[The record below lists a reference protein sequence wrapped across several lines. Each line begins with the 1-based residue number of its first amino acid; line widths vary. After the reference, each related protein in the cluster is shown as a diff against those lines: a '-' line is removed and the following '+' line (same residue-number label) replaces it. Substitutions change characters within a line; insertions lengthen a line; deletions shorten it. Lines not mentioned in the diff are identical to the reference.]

1 LKSPSFST
9 NDNSRRA
16 ILSWT
21 ERLGY
26 GLGDAGFNFY
36 WALIGGYLAAFY
48 TDTLGL
54 SAAVAA
60 AVIFWAKVV
69 DAFTDPIMGAIAD
82 RTKTKWGKFRPYLVW
97 GSIPMAFA
105 GVLAF
110 TVPDLSIQ
118 QRAIWAFI
126 TYSLMMLCYTILSTP
141 YSSLSGVLTGNV
153 KERNL
158 LVSVRFIFAFGAS
171 ALIGKF
177 TPELINVLGAA
188 DEELGWQLTV
198 ALYGTIATVIFFI
211 TFLTTKERVAPS
223 PEQKSNPLQDI
234 KELLT
239 NRAWIILFALALILM
254 ITVTLRAGSAFYY
267 FKYYVG
273 REDLVGDYLF
283 WQAIAM
289 LAGCLVSPFLMNA
302 FDKKK
307 LLLVLL
313 IVMSVLS
320 IGFYFVSKESIVL
333 MFVLN
338 ILISM
343 ASGPMS
349 PLTWSMYA
357 DAADYNEWKT
367 GNRATAMTFSAA
379 TFSQKLGSAIGSAAM
394 LGLLS
399 YLGYQANS
407 AQNDAS
413 LEGINFLQ
421 TALPGFFVVIAVI
434 VVLFYN
440 LSNDKLEQIEH
451 DLDQRSLQHN
461 T

>member
-1 LKSPSFST
+1 
-9 NDNSRRA
+9 
-16 ILSWT
+16 
-21 ERLGY
+21 
-26 GLGDAGFNFY
+26 
-36 WALIGGYLAAFY
+36 
-48 TDTLGL
+48 
-54 SAAVAA
+54 
-60 AVIFWAKVV
+60 
-69 DAFTDPIMGAIAD
+69 
-82 RTKTKWGKFRPYLVW
+82 
-97 GSIPMAFA
+97 
-105 GVLAF
+105 
-110 TVPDLSIQ
+110 
-118 QRAIWAFI
+118 
-126 TYSLMMLCYTILSTP
+126 
-141 YSSLSGVLTGNV
+141 
-153 KERNL
+153 
-158 LVSVRFIFAFGAS
+158 
-171 ALIGKF
+171 
-177 TPELINVLGAA
+177 
-188 DEELGWQLTV
+188 
-198 ALYGTIATVIFFI
+198 
-211 TFLTTKERVAPS
+211 
-223 PEQKSNPLQDI
+223 
-234 KELLT
+234 
-239 NRAWIILFALALILM
+239 
-254 ITVTLRAGSAFYY
+254 
-267 FKYYVG
+267 
-273 REDLVGDYLF
+273 
-283 WQAIAM
+283 M

-399 YLGYQANS
+399 YLGYKANS